1 MQQVLGF
8 LILIGSV
15 ALLMYGMKVMSEG
28 LQKMAGS
35 KLSNILGTMTTNRFT
50 GLLTG
55 TFITT
60 SIQFHHDI
68 HPVLDGYHRDDS
80 QFRERWIVDTF
91 ASHQRHYGRQ
101 YRYDGNGMD
110 HGAGLLRHEAR
121 CL

>member
-50 GLLTG
+50 GLL
-55 TFITT
+55 
-60 SIQFHHDI
+60 S
-68 HPVLDGYHRDDS
+68 
-80 QFRERWIVDTF
+80 
-91 ASHQRHYGRQ
+91 
-101 YRYDGNGMD
+101 
-110 HGAGLLRHEAR
+110 
-121 CL
+121 